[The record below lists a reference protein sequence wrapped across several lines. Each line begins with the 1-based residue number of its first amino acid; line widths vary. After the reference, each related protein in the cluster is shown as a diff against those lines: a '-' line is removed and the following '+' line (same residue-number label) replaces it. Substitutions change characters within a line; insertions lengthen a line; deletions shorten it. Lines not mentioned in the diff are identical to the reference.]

1 MHDPTYVKYLKIVR
15 FMEAERRIV
24 VVRAGGGRGE
34 LPSNGYKMSVLQG
47 ESGPEICYSALGL

>member
-24 VVRAGGGRGE
+24 VVRAGGKGE
-34 LPSNGYKMSVLQG
+34 GGATIQWL
-47 ESGPEICYSALGL
+47 